1 MGLVGVCSVTTVIVV
16 VLAVGLRLAIL
27 REEGVW
33 SLPEGAVAGKQVIVT
48 GANTGLGYETAL
60 ELSLAGANVVMGCRS
75 MDKCEKAAAKIRA
88 KGGSSVRPM
97 RLDLS
102 EPESVKSFVAEYTA
116 DHDQLHLLI
125 NNAAIMAT
133 PYQLTPQGVESQFA
147 TNHLGHFQLTGLLQG
162 VLKATKGARV
172 INHSSSA
179 SDFCP
184 SLDAGSLSH
193 VTKEAYSPWASYGC
207 SKRANRYFTWALNR
221 RMKGLG
227 VVATMCHPGY
237 AATDLQGRATGMGD
251 LAAALLAGIGNNIF
265 AQSASVGAQP
275 QLFAAVDTSLT
286 GNELIGPK
294 YFMFGSPVV
303 ETSDFCDLGSS
314 KCQEDHVQDL
324 WLLSEKLTGV
334 SYG

>member
-1 MGLVGVCSVTTVIVV
+1 MAGVVSIASIIVV
-16 VLAVGLRLAIL
+16 ALAVGLRLAIL

-33 SLPEGAVAGKQVIVT
+33 ALPKDSVAGKKAIVT

-60 ELSLAGANVVMGCRS
+60 ELALAGADVVLACRS
-75 MDKCEKAAAKIRA
+75 MDKCEKSAAAIRA
-88 KGGSSVRPM
+88 KGGAMVKAM
-97 RLDLS
+97 KLDLS
-102 EPESVKSFVAEYTA
+102 EPNSVKSFASEYIA
-116 DHDQLHLLI
+116 AHDQLHLLI

-133 PYQLTPQGVESQFA
+133 PYQTTTQGLESQFA

-193 VTKEAYSPWASYGC
+193 VAKEEYAPWASYGC

-221 RMKGLG
+221 RLKSSG
-227 VVATMCHPGY
+227 VTATMCHPGY
-237 AATDLQGRATGMGD
+237 AATELQGRATGMGA
-251 LAAALLAGIGNNIF
+251 LAAAVLSNMGNTLF
-265 AQSASVGAQP
+265 AQSASMGAQP
-275 QLFAAVDTSLT
+275 QLFAAVDTTLT
-286 GNELIGPK
+286 GGELIGPK

-303 ETSDFCDLGSS
+303 ETSEFCDLGSS
-314 KCQEDHVQDL
+314 KCEEAHVESL
-324 WLLSEKLTGV
+324 WQLSEKLTGV
-334 SYG
+334 SY